1 MRQRGKVRNVYGRFL
16 VLRFGVNDNPLY
28 YTLVL
33 VVRMVTK
40 TSTVKILI
48 QMHSTFDFLK
58 IIAFYPVVK
67 LL

>member
-1 MRQRGKVRNVYGRFL
+1 MAGFL
-16 VLRFGVNDNPLY
+16 YLGWFVMNGNSLN
-28 YTLVL
+28 YTLVF
-33 VVRMVTK
+33 VVRIVTK
-40 TSTVKILI
+40 TSTIKILI